1 MYLDH
6 SRNSH
11 DEFLEMLTQQFR
23 TFIDNIVA
31 FYRADDEDP
40 RKRRTKTI
48 KLILEQLTSDGME
61 ARYTG
66 YRALRDLRDDIRPS
80 LEQEGL
86 VGTAIAFFV
95 VGGVNREDM
104 QLILDQYRLCV
115 ENPDAYVPPNLEDL

>member
-1 MYLDH
+1 
-6 SRNSH
+6 
-11 DEFLEMLTQQFR
+11 MLTQQFR

-31 FYRADDEDP
+31 FYRDDDVDP

-48 KLILEQLTSDGME
+48 QLILEQLTSDGME

-86 VGTAIAFFV
+86 VGTAIAFFA
-95 VGGVNREDM
+95 VGGINREDM

-115 ENPDAYVPPNLEDL
+115 ENPEGYVPPNLEDL

>member
-1 MYLDH
+1 M
-6 SRNSH
+6 
-11 DEFLEMLTQQFR
+11 
-23 TFIDNIVA
+23 A

-48 KLILEQLTSDGME
+48 QLILEQLTSDGME

-86 VGTAIAFFV
+86 TGVAIAFFMP
-95 VGGVNREDM
+95 GGVNREDM
-104 QLILDQYRLCV
+104 QLILDQYRICV

>member
-1 MYLDH
+1 
-6 SRNSH
+6 
-11 DEFLEMLTQQFR
+11 MLTQEFR

-104 QLILDQYRLCV
+104 QLILDQYRICV